1 MYKGMQHVIV
11 IAGTSDARQ
20 IIEGLA
26 RKGIRVT
33 ATVATDFGGSLIET
47 GGGVSVLDGRLCAG
61 EMARLVE
68 ETGAKCVVDA
78 SHPYAAEASS
88 NAISACR
95 LANVPYYR
103 FERACTLSQDKNII
117 WAGDFHK
124 AAQKAD
130 EFDGNVFLTVGS
142 NNIEV
147 FARTIRNSKKRLFAR
162 VLPQSEV
169 ILRCEQA
176 GLDASSIIAAKGPF
190 SPEMNIEMLK
200 HCKAAVMVAK
210 DSGAQGGTPQKLL
223 ACADVGIPVIMVR
236 RPELEYTNKTGS
248 IDELLEAV
256 VRTASLKG
264 GG

>member
-1 MYKGMQHVIV
+1 MYKGMQDVIV

-20 IIEGLA
+20 IIAGLA
-26 RKGIRVT
+26 RRGIRIT
-33 ATVATDFGGSLIET
+33 ATVATGFGGSLIEM
-47 GGGVSVLDGRLCAG
+47 GQGVSVLDGRLCAG

-68 ETGAKCVVDA
+68 KTGAKCIVDA

-88 NAISACR
+88 NAIRACR

-103 FERACTLSQDKNII
+103 FERACTLTEDKNII
-117 WAGDFHK
+117 WAGDSRQ
-124 AAQKAD
+124 AAEKAD
-130 EFDGNVFLTVGS
+130 EFDGNIFLTVGS

-147 FARTIRNSKKRLFAR
+147 FAGTIRNPKHRLFAR

-176 GLDASSIIAAKGPF
+176 GLDASSIIAVKGPF
-190 SPEMNIEMLK
+190 SREMNIEMLK

-210 DSGAQGGTPQKLL
+210 DSGAEGGTPQKLL
-223 ACADVGIPVIMVR
+223 ACAELGIPVIMVR
-236 RPELEYTNKTGS
+236 RPELGYINKTGS

-256 VRTASLKG
+256 VKTAALKG